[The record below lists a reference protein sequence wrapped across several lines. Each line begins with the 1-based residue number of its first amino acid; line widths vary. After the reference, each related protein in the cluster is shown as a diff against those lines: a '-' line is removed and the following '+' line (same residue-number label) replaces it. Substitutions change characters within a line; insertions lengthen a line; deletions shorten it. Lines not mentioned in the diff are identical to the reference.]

1 LIGGAIGE
9 LLGLLLG
16 VVVPVGEI
24 DALGR

>member
-1 LIGGAIGE
+1 LAGAVGE

-24 DALGR
+24 DALGE